1 MAVESNRI
9 LGGIGAVLIVVSAL
23 GPLLVLPMLFDE
35 YPTSA
40 ILASPFSTIL
50 GVAGLAGLILFMV
63 AMRRFSGGYK
73 TPGIFDNALY
83 GVLSSIVVC
92 VVAAVLMLAILF
104 MNWGN
109 IVSTFSSVPSQINFE
124 SILGY
129 AVPAIPFFSVGG
141 IVQALFMMRA
151 FNFSPLSPMCACSE
165 PQVWRLWRAA
175 CCH

>member
-1 MAVESNRI
+1 MTVESNRI

-73 TPGIFDNALY
+73 WKQPGKKKLRN
-83 GVLSSIVVC
+83 
-92 VVAAVLMLAILF
+92 
-104 MNWGN
+104 
-109 IVSTFSSVPSQINFE
+109 
-124 SILGY
+124 
-129 AVPAIPFFSVGG
+129 
-141 IVQALFMMRA
+141 
-151 FNFSPLSPMCACSE
+151 
-165 PQVWRLWRAA
+165 
-175 CCH
+175 